1 MGARRILVP
10 ERAANPVRRDTQAK
24 REALRLDLNPY
35 LYLLLFLI
43 VLGLYLFS
51 LVKSGVESRRSRE
64 DTTLPGRRYTDPE
77 EEPADKGE

>member
-1 MGARRILVP
+1 
-10 ERAANPVRRDTQAK
+10 
-24 REALRLDLNPY
+24 LDLNPY

-43 VLGLYLFS
+43 VLVLYLFS

-64 DTTLPGRRYTDPE
+64 DTALPGRRHTDPE

>member
-1 MGARRILVP
+1 M
-10 ERAANPVRRDTQAK
+10 
-24 REALRLDLNPY
+24 DLNPY

-51 LVKSGVESRRSRE
+51 LVKSSLERRRSRE
-64 DTTLPGRRYTDPE
+64 DTALPGRRTTDSE